1 MPEALFGK
9 AFETLLEALGEGVYI
24 IDENRRIIFWNEAAE
39 RITGFGKGEVLG
51 RRCADNILVHV
62 DDTGRELC
70 TGCCPLAA
78 TIRDSAPRRSR
89 VFLHHREGHRVAVD
103 VQTLRLVLDDGSAAG
118 AEIFTET
125 GSREALLDQ
134 IGELQRLSLADP
146 LTGLPNRRQMEAVIA
161 ARLAAMQRSGIPF
174 GAVFMDI
181 DRFKQVNDMHG
192 HLTGDRVLVTVAR
205 TLLASVRPFDTVGR
219 WGGEE
224 FLGVFPG
231 ISGENLLEIA
241 ERLRNLVAV
250 SKTTCEGREVTVTI
264 SAGATMALPHDD
276 ERTLVERADSLMY
289 QGKNAGR
296 NRVVGDRS

>member
-1 MPEALFGK
+1 MPEPILGDA
-9 AFETLLEALGEGVYI
+9 AETLLKALGEGIYLV
-24 IDENRRIIFWNEAAE
+24 DPNRRIVFWNDAAE
-39 RITGFGKGEVLG
+39 RITGFRAAEVLG

-62 DDTGRELC
+62 DATGRQLC

-78 TIRDSAPRRSR
+78 TIDDSLPRRSK
-89 VFLHHREGHRVAVD
+89 VFLNHREGHRVAVD
-103 VQTLRLVLDDGSAAG
+103 VQTLKLALEDGSEVG

-146 LTGLPNRRQMEAVIA
+146 LTGLPNRRQIEAVMA
-161 ARLAAMQRSGIPF
+161 ASLAAMKRNGIPF
-174 GAVFMDI
+174 GVLFLDI
-181 DRFKQVNDMHG
+181 DRFKLVNDRLG
-192 HLTGDRVLVTVAR
+192 HVAGDRVLVTVAK

-231 ISGENLLEIA
+231 ISRANLMEIA
-241 ERLRNLVAV
+241 ERLRSLVAV
-250 SKTTCEGREVTVTI
+250 SRTSCQGGETTVTV
-264 SAGATMALPHDD
+264 SVGATMALPEDD
-276 ERTLVERADSLMY
+276 ETALVERADSLMY

-296 NRVVGDRS
+296 NRVFQG

>member
-1 MPEALFGK
+1 MPEPALGT
-9 AFETLLEALGEGVYI
+9 AAETLLKALGEGVYI
-24 IDENRRIIFWNEAAE
+24 VDGNRRVIFWNDAAE
-39 RITGFGKGEVLG
+39 RITGFSAQEVLG

-62 DDTGRELC
+62 DDSGRELC

-78 TIRDSAPRRSR
+78 TMGDSAPRRSR

-103 VQTLRLVLDDGSAAG
+103 VQTLRLTLDNGSPAG

-161 ARLAAMQRSGIPF
+161 ARLAAMKRSGVQF
-174 GAVFMDI
+174 GVLFMDI
-181 DRFKQVNDMHG
+181 DRFKQVNDRYG
-192 HLTGDRVLVTVAR
+192 HLTGDRVLATVAR

-231 ISGENLLEIA
+231 ITAENLMEIA
-241 ERLRNLVAV
+241 GRLRNLVAV
-250 SKTTCEGREVTVTI
+250 SSTSCEDAQVSVTI
-264 SAGATMALPHDD
+264 SAGATMALPEDS
-276 ERTLVERADSLMY
+276 ERTVVERADSLMY
-289 QGKNAGR
+289 QGKETGR
-296 NRVVGDRS
+296 NRVVGG